1 MQTLRLL
8 ESSEPDLEGNLRRI
22 AQGLLGVANLV
33 AVGQGLATGELK
45 PAELQEGIGLLQ
57 QAFEGQRIQPEAW
70 YSELLSLEAAMV
82 QCLQQQALASYPE
95 PTELV
100 QRAKDIPAQCR
111 KRERLAALIGSDKIN
126 QYKQAFRFGIV
137 MQLRTL
143 SLAGPTPE
151 LRQGSIER
159 LIALGQ
165 PSSWGPKTEVMA
177 GLRESLALVAS
188 QSQSERAS
196 EATSARE
203 ALEGFPGA
211 ASAAQRIVGETFQG
225 TPSDEERLFIQ
236 VRQFLRPST
245 PTVLPGASSI
255 SPEAWEAI
263 HAQLVSY
270 YSGSDFPYVKSLFE
284 GSANYILSY

>member
-1 MQTLRLL
+1 
-8 ESSEPDLEGNLRRI
+8 
-22 AQGLLGVANLV
+22 
-33 AVGQGLATGELK
+33 
-45 PAELQEGIGLLQ
+45 
-57 QAFEGQRIQPEAW
+57 
-70 YSELLSLEAAMV
+70 MV

-165 PSSWGPKTEVMA
+165 P
-177 GLRESLALVAS
+177 
-188 QSQSERAS
+188 
-196 EATSARE
+196 
-203 ALEGFPGA
+203 
-211 ASAAQRIVGETFQG
+211 
-225 TPSDEERLFIQ
+225 
-236 VRQFLRPST
+236 
-245 PTVLPGASSI
+245 
-255 SPEAWEAI
+255 
-263 HAQLVSY
+263 
-270 YSGSDFPYVKSLFE
+270 
-284 GSANYILSY
+284 